1 MKCQIGE
8 YCVAGATE
16 PRQQDNRQQASAKHQ
31 PTNRGGPKTHLKR
44 KARGHLRTG
53 ETVGSGG
60 QDRGCKSNS
69 RELHGLVYGGLV
81 RKKRIERRCCSQPQ
95 KAKQWLRFTVEGE
108 ERRCQPRSWRSKKSR
123 CVSRRVRWWVGE
135 KEVRCSG
142 RLTFVIRILRSIW
155 HVVGA
160 VQILLA
166 EETW

>member
-108 ERRCQPRSWRSKKSR
+108 ERRSMPTSILSFQKIQMRVKAGSLVGGGERSALLGATDVCHQDF
-123 CVSRRVRWWVGE
+123 CVL
-135 KEVRCSG
+135 SG
-142 RLTFVIRILRSIW
+142 T
-155 HVVGA
+155 
-160 VQILLA
+160 
-166 EETW
+166 